1 MSHST
6 VFNENQP
13 DSGMKKK
20 VITALAVVVV
30 GHLGVLWALGQMK
43 VQEIKP
49 IHKDPLKVRF
59 VKIQQPAKILPPQP
73 KEQPKPKEKPKEVKE
88 VKIVKQQLPPP
99 PKKVEKVQ
107 QVKAETHKQTIQ
119 PPVTKPS
126 PVVSTTVSETKAV
139 VKAPAPVVKPEPA
152 PVAKEQPVTPP
163 EDKSP
168 KSVSIGG
175 AGVQWSR
182 SPRPSYDQSDLKGEA
197 RSVVVAIEANE
208 KGVITSVRIV
218 KSSGLPDLDEKIKKA
233 VRSAKFKPYKE
244 NGVAYP
250 IRANQPFDLT

>member
-13 DSGMKKK
+13 NSGMKKK

-30 GHLGVLWALGQMK
+30 GHLGVLWTLDHMK
-43 VQEIKP
+43 VQEMKP
-49 IHKDPLKVRF
+49 IHKEPLKVRF
-59 VKIQQPAKILPPQP
+59 VQIKSQPEPLPPKP

-107 QVKAETHKQTIQ
+107 QVKAEAPKRTIQ
-119 PPVTKPS
+119 APVTKPN
-126 PVVSTTVSETKAV
+126 PIVSTTVSETKTV
-139 VKAPAPVVKPEPA
+139 VKAPEPTPVVKAESVVA
-152 PVAKEQPVTPP
+152 PSV
-163 EDKSP
+163 DKSP
-168 KSVSIGG
+168 KNVSIGG

-182 SPRPSYDQSDLKGEA
+182 SPKPSYEKGDLQGES

-208 KGVITSVRIV
+208 KGVITAVRIV
-218 KSSGLPDLDEKIKKA
+218 KSSGLPSLDEKIMKA